1 MPEIPIPGVP
11 TIAEDLDQL
20 LRSAQRLIGANDV
33 CRLAYLV
40 PSEYDEAGRARA
52 KADRLMAMAE
62 LSAVAGITAERQRWR
77 CELADQ
83 QH

>member
-20 LRSAQRLIGANDV
+20 LRSASRFLAADGA
-33 CRLAYLV
+33 CQLADLD
-40 PSEYDEAGRARA
+40 PSEYDEAGKARA
-52 KADRLMAMAE
+52 KADRLLAMQE
-62 LSAVAGITAERQRWR
+62 LSSVADFTAERQRWR